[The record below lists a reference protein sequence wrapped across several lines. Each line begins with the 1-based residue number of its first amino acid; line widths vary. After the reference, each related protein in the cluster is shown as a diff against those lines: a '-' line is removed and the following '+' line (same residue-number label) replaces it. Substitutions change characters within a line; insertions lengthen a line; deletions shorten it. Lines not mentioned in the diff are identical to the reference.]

1 MDLQQTGYAL
11 GKLPGAYIGAKALA
25 EELEV
30 EMPELSEVSAE
41 LSEIS
46 RDDLANMLNVSIPN
60 GDREYQLSG
69 YEVEDGNQGESYME
83 FHQNSG
89 SSLKLAIRRDSFGA
103 RLSKVLQHAFQDV
116 YVAQGET
123 DLIDVD
129 ADVFVYELVE
139 RSLENPDLGLP
150 YLSVSSNTD
159 ENGKAVTLKAECDL
173 NGFYISAFRQPDG
186 TDDWQGVLIGE
197 TISQEGTTF
206 AVPDGENGRLQIYMF
221 LDANGEKPVHEMT
234 LEY

>member
-1 MDLQQTGYAL
+1 
-11 GKLPGAYIGAKALA
+11 
-25 EELEV
+25 
-30 EMPELSEVSAE
+30 
-41 LSEIS
+41 
-46 RDDLANMLNVSIPN
+46 MLNVSIPN

-129 ADVFVYELVE
+129 TDVFVYELVE

-150 YLSVSSNTD
+150 YLSVLSNTD
-159 ENGKAVTLKAECDL
+159 ETASSYPESGVRSEWLL
-173 NGFYISAFRQPDG
+173 YIRRSGSRMERM
-186 TDDWQGVLIGE
+186 T
-197 TISQEGTTF
+197 
-206 AVPDGENGRLQIYMF
+206 GRVF
-221 LDANGEKPVHEMT
+221 
-234 LEY
+234 